1 MPVSV
6 SQLKQIAGRAGRR
19 NSAWGEG
26 LATCRMRADVPSLKA
41 ALAVPLADMSTPH
54 AGLFPEFEHLEVRP
68 SSETSLMD
76 APCRVMHH
84 SIVHQGVGLRI

>member
-68 SSETSLMD
+68 
-76 APCRVMHH
+76 
-84 SIVHQGVGLRI
+84 

>member
-1 MPVSV
+1 
-6 SQLKQIAGRAGRR
+6 
-19 NSAWGEG
+19 
-26 LATCRMRADVPSLKA
+26 
-41 ALAVPLADMSTPH
+41 MSTPH